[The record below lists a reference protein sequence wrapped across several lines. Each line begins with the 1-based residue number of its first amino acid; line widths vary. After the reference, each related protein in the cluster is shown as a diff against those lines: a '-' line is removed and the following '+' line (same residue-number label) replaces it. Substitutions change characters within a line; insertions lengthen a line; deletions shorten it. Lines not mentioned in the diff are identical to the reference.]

1 MVSPAVRAEAIRGE
15 VAEMLGV
22 DAQAID
28 PEGDLVGQ
36 GLDSIRMMALAG
48 RWRRLGFAVD
58 FATLAA
64 APTIAAWSELM
75 SVSSD
80 VAAALEPKTPE
91 PVSADA
97 SHEPFHLAPM
107 QHALWVGR
115 QDNQRLGGVAGHL

>member
-1 MVSPAVRAEAIRGE
+1 MVSPAVSAEAIRGE

-64 APTIAAWSELM
+64 APTIGAWSELM

-91 PVSADA
+91 PLSADA
-97 SHEPFHLAPM
+97 
-107 QHALWVGR
+107 
-115 QDNQRLGGVAGHL
+115 